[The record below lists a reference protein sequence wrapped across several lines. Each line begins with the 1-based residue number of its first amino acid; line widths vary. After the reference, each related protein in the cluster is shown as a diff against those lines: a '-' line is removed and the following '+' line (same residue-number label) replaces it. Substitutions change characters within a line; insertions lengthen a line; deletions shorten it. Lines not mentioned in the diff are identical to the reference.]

1 MMLPVLYL
9 SVAPRAA
16 SVNRKGAWERP
27 LWEWFEEYGPA
38 SVINQLTCADQASPS
53 VGWTLPRIS

>member
-9 SVAPRAA
+9 SGAPRAA
-16 SVNRKGAWERP
+16 FVNRKGARERP

-38 SVINQLTCADQASPS
+38 SVINQLTCADQASSS
-53 VGWTLPRIS
+53 VG